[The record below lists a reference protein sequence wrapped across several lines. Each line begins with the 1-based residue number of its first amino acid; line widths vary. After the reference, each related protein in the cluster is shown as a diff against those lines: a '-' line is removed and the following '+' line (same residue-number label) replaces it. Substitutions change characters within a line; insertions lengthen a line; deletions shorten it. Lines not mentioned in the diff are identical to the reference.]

1 VESFVSASDA
11 GLCDEQR
18 RSRMNSELNTE
29 EPPIRIS
36 SFWRL
41 RLDWEHSIEVQ
52 CNLLDIIKRRSVPV
66 VHIVNSDFKGV
77 VRNVIQ
83 STYYSLQTSVT
94 SLAGLQS
101 DGTEITLAVGLIVGV
116 VTVTGLGPLLT
127 TVPSS
132 SDVSP

>member
-1 VESFVSASDA
+1 MESFVSASDA

-29 EPPIRIS
+29 ESPIRIS

-52 CNLLDIIKRRSVPV
+52 CNLLDIIKCRSVPV

-77 VRNVIQ
+77 ARNAIQ
-83 STYYSLQTSVT
+83 STADIAHLISRPTVRRYRNNISSRPYSWRCYRHRTG
-94 SLAGLQS
+94 AFADNRNPS
-101 DGTEITLAVGLIVGV
+101 D
-116 VTVTGLGPLLT
+116 
-127 TVPSS
+127 